1 MDILLIIGS
10 FVIGAFLNAIIK
22 PAAKTV
28 YYLSLCYI
36 ALSVILVSSYW
47 VLYLTTAKASIL
59 INTFEVRLRIGELV
73 WYGMFGYFMFN
84 ILVAFRKELTAGDND
99 QLKKIIQSTLW
110 SGSILTANL
119 FIMEAAVGKIQPFT
133 ACYFTASGYAIWFF
147 YFILTTEFLGG
158 LGILFHF
165 KFKTGV
171 PAAAL
176 LMLIMIGAL
185 YTHRNNGEP
194 LTRAHSAIIQ
204 FIMLSLMIVIY
215 YLERQAKGQLK
226 PYNQPL

>member
-1 MDILLIIGS
+1 MDLLLIIGS
-10 FVIGAFLNAIIK
+10 FAIGGLLNALIR
-22 PAAKTV
+22 PGAKTV

-36 ALSVILVSSYW
+36 ALSVVLVSSYW
-47 VLYLTTAKASIL
+47 LLYLTTAKASIL
-59 INTFEVRLRIGELV
+59 VNTFQVRVHIGELL
-73 WYGMFGYFMFN
+73 WYGMFGYFILN
-84 ILVAFRKELTAGDND
+84 ILVAFGKERTDDDNG
-99 QLKKIIQSTLW
+99 QLRKIIQYTLW

-119 FIMEAAVGKIQPFT
+119 FIMEAAVGNIQPFT

-147 YFILTTEFLGG
+147 YFILTTEFIGG

-165 KFKTGV
+165 KFKTGI
-171 PAAAL
+171 PAAAI

-185 YTHRNNGEP
+185 YTNRNNGEP

-215 YLERQAKGQLK
+215 YLERHASAYTKNIQ
-226 PYNQPL
+226 